1 LREKMRF
8 SSDNDLSLLLDVS
21 RYLMLA
27 SRFRLVTSPGFTS
40 VMSVELQRLYPA
52 SQQLRMHNFSLRAR
66 YWFATCGKVLNFAG
80 KTTHRLIGSQGKVL
94 QQELDEQKEQLFMKA
109 LLDDLRALDY
119 MRLIGIV
126 TSYDFLDA
134 SARIFKERL
143 TTKSESLSD
152 NQPVARQ
159 TRVAGVGD
167 NH

>member
-1 LREKMRF
+1 M
-8 SSDNDLSLLLDVS
+8 
-21 RYLMLA
+21 
-27 SRFRLVTSPGFTS
+27 
-40 VMSVELQRLYPA
+40 
-52 SQQLRMHNFSLRAR
+52 
-66 YWFATCGKVLNFAG
+66 
-80 KTTHRLIGSQGKVL
+80 L